1 MLIFVLFLVFGCYG
15 SIFISDFSSS
25 LSFNKVSYKYSNY
38 DFFFNFDICI
48 LMLKLLYFF
57 IVFFGCVL

>member
-25 LSFNKVSYKYSNY
+25 LSFNKVSYKYSN
-38 DFFFNFDICI
+38 DFFFNFDIWI
-48 LMLKLLYFF
+48 LMLKLLDFF
-57 IVFFGCVL
+57 IIFFGCVL

>member
-25 LSFNKVSYKYSNY
+25 LSFNKVSYKYSN
-38 DFFFNFDICI
+38 DFYFNFDICI
-48 LMLKLLYFF
+48 LILKLLDFF
-57 IVFFGCVL
+57 IVFRCCVL

>member
-25 LSFNKVSYKYSNY
+25 LSFNKVSYKYSN

-48 LMLKLLYFF
+48 LMLKLLDFF
-57 IVFFGCVL
+57 IIFFGCVL